1 MLIKNLI
8 FYPQITF
15 FINIVVFCSFSR
27 FGFQTSASGCRSGRG
42 NSRGLPVS
50 HRLYVP
56 CAGVPGCRP
65 YRIHIRYGFRY
76 RAGSPLTF
84 LPVYGHT
91 QPASPRSRPLRLG
104 VSHASHTHKTPAFR
118 WRQSGFLRLRLH
130 DMVLILP
137 ILLYTFLHGIFK
149 LPAPMIDSMLFVP
162 IGLENVCS
170 KI

>member
-27 FGFQTSASGCRSGRG
+27 FGFPTSASGYRSGRG
-42 NSRGLPVS
+42 NNIGLPVS
-50 HRLYVP
+50 YRLYIP

-65 YRIHIRYGFRY
+65 CHTHIRYGFHC

-91 QPASPRSRPLRLG
+91 LPASPRSRPSRLRG
-104 VSHASHTHKTPAFR
+104 FHASHTHKTPAFR
-118 WRQSGFLRLRLH
+118 WHPSGFPDCRPKNRCRKQASCRTLTFSAASRPGGTHTCSRSL
-130 DMVLILP
+130 LP
-137 ILLYTFLHGIFK
+137 
-149 LPAPMIDSMLFVP
+149 PPS
-162 IGLENVCS
+162 
-170 KI
+170 

>member
-27 FGFQTSASGCRSGRG
+27 FGFPTSGSG
-42 NSRGLPVS
+42 
-50 HRLYVP
+50 Y
-56 CAGVPGCRP
+56 
-65 YRIHIRYGFRY
+65 
-76 RAGSPLTF
+76 
-84 LPVYGHT
+84 
-91 QPASPRSRPLRLG
+91 RPLRLG

>member
-27 FGFQTSASGCRSGRG
+27 SDFPTSESGCRSGRR

-50 HRLYVP
+50 HHLYVP

-65 YRIHIRYGFRY
+65 CHTHIRYGFRS
-76 RAGSPLTF
+76 RVGSPLTF

-91 QPASPRSRPLRLG
+91 LPASPHSRPSRLRG
-104 VSHASHTHKTPAFR
+104 FHASHTHKTPAFR
-118 WRQSGFLRLRLH
+118 WRPSGFPDCRPKITQLFSQLSHCKLIIVPH
-130 DMVLILP
+130 DFP
-137 ILLYTFLHGIFK
+137 
-149 LPAPMIDSMLFVP
+149 
-162 IGLENVCS
+162 
-170 KI
+170 

>member
-8 FYPQITF
+8 FSPQITF

-27 FGFQTSASGCRSGRG
+27 FGFPTSGSGCRSGRG
-42 NSRGLPVS
+42 NSRGLPVYFHFHPS
-50 HRLYVP
+50 HR
-56 CAGVPGCRP
+56 
-65 YRIHIRYGFRY
+65 INS
-76 RAGSPLTF
+76 RAN
-84 LPVYGHT
+84 
-91 QPASPRSRPLRLG
+91 
-104 VSHASHTHKTPAFR
+104 HTHKTSAFR